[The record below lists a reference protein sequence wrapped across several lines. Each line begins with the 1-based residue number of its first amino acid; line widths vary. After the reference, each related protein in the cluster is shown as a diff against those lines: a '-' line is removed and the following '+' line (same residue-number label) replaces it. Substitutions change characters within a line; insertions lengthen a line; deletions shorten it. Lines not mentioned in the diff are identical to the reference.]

1 MKSIKRS
8 SKNSQNPNNTN
19 RHAIRYFFVG
29 VSITIFNYVLYAIL
43 SNLIIKNHDLLW
55 LSSLI
60 STVITTIVAYF
71 AHSKITWK
79 DRDISQSSIIKFF
92 IWNALL
98 ALIISPSFTQFFS
111 LFTPLYK
118 FAFDLTSI
126 LHLPFSYDFVLTT
139 GAFAFT
145 SIVIMIINFLFYDKF
160 VFPKSVPEKS
170 YPYTAEL
177 QKAKVSVIIPIY
189 NTSKYLPACLDSVLN
204 QTHQNLEIILVDD
217 GSTDDSGKIV
227 DDYAKKDQRI
237 KVIHQKNGGQSSA
250 RNRGLKEA
258 TGEYLNF
265 IDSDDMIAKNFYEE
279 HLKLFRNDT
288 SVTVCGAHYKMLQ
301 KESVKNVY
309 IDHLR
314 KRRKHESKKA
324 YILYLLAFDGRMY
337 WSVNKLYKTSIA
349 KKCKF
354 DESINFAEDTKFVLD
369 YLKKSAGEIAFV
381 LKPLYIYNFG
391 TETSTVRSA
400 ATKWENWKRQYRN
413 LKTWLGPHPSP
424 IEFFWLHAVRLRW
437 RISLVRSRRRA
448 KQS

>member
-1 MKSIKRS
+1 MELA
-8 SKNSQNPNNTN
+8 KNHHKKPNRTN
-19 RHAIRYFFVG
+19 HHATRYFFVG

-55 LSSLI
+55 LCSLI

-111 LFTPLYK
+111 LFTPLYE
-118 FAFDLTSI
+118 FAFNLTSA

-189 NTSKYLPACLDSVLN
+189 NTSKYLPACLDSVLT

-217 GSTDDSGKIV
+217 GSTDDSSKIA

-258 TGEYLNF
+258 TGEYLCF
-265 IDSDDMIAKNFYEE
+265 IDSDDIIDKDFVKELLSPYKEKNFA
-279 HLKLFRNDT
+279 L
-288 SVTVCGAHYKMLQ
+288 SVCGMHYKRLKQ
-301 KESVKNVY
+301 KSAENVY
-309 IDHLR
+309 INSLR
-314 KRRKHESKKA
+314 PRRKTGSQKA
-324 YILYLLAFDGRMY
+324 YILYLLAIDGRLY
-337 WSVNKLYKTSIA
+337 SSVNKLFQTKIA
-349 KKCKF
+349 KKCSF
-354 DESINFAEDTKFVLD
+354 NESLNFSEDSRFVLN
-369 YLKKSAGEIAFV
+369 YLKQSTGEIAFI

-391 TETSTVRSA
+391 TETSTIKTS
-400 ATKWENWKRQYRN
+400 ATKWQNWQDFYIF
-413 LKTWLGPHPSP
+413 LKTWLGKNPSLS
-424 IEFFWLHAVRLRW
+424 EKFWLHAVHLRW
-437 RISLVRSRRRA
+437 RISYVRSRRRA